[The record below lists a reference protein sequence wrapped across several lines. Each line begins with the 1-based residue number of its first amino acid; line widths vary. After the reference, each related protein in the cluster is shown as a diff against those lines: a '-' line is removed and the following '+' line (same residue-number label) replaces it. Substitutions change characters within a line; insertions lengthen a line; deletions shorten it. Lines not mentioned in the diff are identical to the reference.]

1 MTPTHLPQDALDAFP
16 SMISFPARFRV
27 RCPRCSAARQAP
39 KNTGEPGHY
48 LCESTDEFQSEAC
61 MKRAKARADESLVA
75 DTHDILRKFGFG
87 PVVRGLRV
95 VS

>member
-1 MTPTHLPQDALDAFP
+1 MTPTHLPQDALDAFT

-61 MKRAKARADESLVA
+61 ISRAKARADESLVA
-75 DTHDILRKFGFG
+75 DTHDILKKLGFG
-87 PVVRGLRV
+87 PVARGLRV
-95 VS
+95 VC